1 MTGAPAFHHGAV
13 SQITSSSSSSPRWG
27 DVPKW
32 AHPEKLA
39 PRQGTT
45 CEARAH
51 HSRWSPRR
59 PATAS
64 SRAVSQLFHTD
75 GDILTPHW
83 DAPLDRERRNR
94 ALRRTERPGSFFP
107 CRGLTRSAPQGR
119 ARAWVCSDDRGVG
132 EQRAGCGAG
141 RHVPDGYPGAR
152 RRSFTT
158 GRRGTAR
165 SGPEGTVTRRRF
177 WVSSIHSSSPNA
189 GAELNF
195 LSTFRASFGSSSES
209 SSPRLARVSPSSR
222 LRNEDGAGG
231 RLPFWARTTKRFTN
245 RFTGTEVVCPSAP
258 SSSFCFTHRG
268 RHATL
273 TPRASP
279 RSSLR
284 AFP

>member
-1 MTGAPAFHHGAV
+1 MSQNGPTPKNWLRGRGRRVRREPITTTHALVAKTTRDRVLSCRVTAV
-13 SQITSSSSSSPRWG
+13 
-27 DVPKW
+27 
-32 AHPEKLA
+32 
-39 PRQGTT
+39 
-45 CEARAH
+45 
-51 HSRWSPRR
+51 PRR
-59 PATAS
+59 RRYTHPTTGTRHSTVNDATV
-64 SRAVSQLFHTD
+64 RC
-75 GDILTPHW
+75 
-83 DAPLDRERRNR
+83 DAQSAGP
-94 ALRRTERPGSFFP
+94 FFP